1 MLRRV
6 SFVFVLLAA
15 VTATAAAEPDRD
27 GASAAA
33 LAFYR
38 HYAGGDL
45 DGALALTIPGSP
57 AAVALRRRA
66 RLLRTHCFTLGRL
79 EAASVRVAGRAAAVE
94 IEAEW
99 LDSANMPGAVPVPD
113 FADGTLA
120 LRRDGEGWRIA
131 EWTPA
136 AVRFGDI
143 LAGGGE
149 AARAAALANPRIR
162 CRAAV
167 RELARRAIV
176 LMNQSKFDTAAVL
189 VADAHGLA
197 AAIGDDAAQSL
208 AFSADS
214 ALRRHLARDNA
225 SLELALTAVALAER
239 CPDADALARA
249 LLTLERARHGFSYE
263 RPLALRGFIA
273 DAALIAQV
281 ACLAAQAN
289 NDRGDHWTSLQFS
302 SLALRL
308 ARESGDDS
316 AMLSAEM
323 NIADTYHLYNDHAL
337 SQAHWRNAA
346 EIARRAGFTR
356 FWIDS
361 LLEAAAAEWAVGRC
375 SQARALLDRIPRQ
388 SRRQV
393 RIVEIQALC
402 APNDAERAPL
412 VAKALRMARAE
423 HNAQA
428 VGETI
433 GIMIDDHLRRG
444 EAAAA
449 LSLFRQTDRV
459 WPGAPALARYGQF
472 VTEAEIERRLGH
484 QETALRAINAAITI
498 IEGERSRLLGDARQ
512 QRQFSASRMIVY
524 KELAAIRAA
533 AGQPLAALSAADD
546 GKARTLL
553 DLLGGKRGTFDN
565 VMSDDE
571 RRHERELRERAAAL
585 RRRGAGA
592 VALARSRIDIDD
604 FEAAMAAKYPQAV
617 PSWSPPATVDEA
629 LLRKLLPDAAAAIV
643 EFSVTSDRLYA
654 FTVRRDAHG
663 RVRVHV
669 YVTAIRSD
677 ELFRRVGRFSAALAR
692 ADVDYRAGARRLFD
706 LLLAPLP
713 LRGAAAVCIVPDSL
727 LWELPFEALIAPDGR
742 FFVEHAAPFY
752 APSIAAYARALDV
765 RPRGEGTF
773 FALADPPA
781 ARGAGACAAS
791 PLPDAE
797 REVRTAA
804 QILGGRSAVY
814 VGAAASLRRL
824 EAEAAGYRVIHFA
837 THGVFDDTDPMYSYL
852 VFAPSGDGDDGVL
865 EAWQMMRMRLSA
877 DLAVLSACDT
887 ARGADGDG
895 EGAVGM
901 AWALFVAGCPST
913 IATRWKIAS
922 APAADL
928 LIDFYRQW
936 KRLGDG
942 PFAKAAAL
950 ARAQRN
956 MLHQR
961 GRRHPFYW
969 APFILIGAG

>member
-6 SFVFVLLAA
+6 SVVFVLLAA

-99 LDSANMPGAVPVPD
+99 LDSANMPGAVLVPD

-323 NIADTYHLYNDHAL
+323 NIADTYHLYNDNAL

-346 EIARRAGFTR
+346 G
-356 FWIDS
+356 
-361 LLEAAAAEWAVGRC
+361 
-375 SQARALLDRIPRQ
+375 
-388 SRRQV
+388 
-393 RIVEIQALC
+393 
-402 APNDAERAPL
+402 
-412 VAKALRMARAE
+412 
-423 HNAQA
+423 
-428 VGETI
+428 
-433 GIMIDDHLRRG
+433 
-444 EAAAA
+444 
-449 LSLFRQTDRV
+449 
-459 WPGAPALARYGQF
+459 
-472 VTEAEIERRLGH
+472 
-484 QETALRAINAAITI
+484 
-498 IEGERSRLLGDARQ
+498 
-512 QRQFSASRMIVY
+512 
-524 KELAAIRAA
+524 
-533 AGQPLAALSAADD
+533 
-546 GKARTLL
+546 
-553 DLLGGKRGTFDN
+553 
-565 VMSDDE
+565 
-571 RRHERELRERAAAL
+571 
-585 RRRGAGA
+585 
-592 VALARSRIDIDD
+592 
-604 FEAAMAAKYPQAV
+604 
-617 PSWSPPATVDEA
+617 
-629 LLRKLLPDAAAAIV
+629 
-643 EFSVTSDRLYA
+643 
-654 FTVRRDAHG
+654 
-663 RVRVHV
+663 
-669 YVTAIRSD
+669 
-677 ELFRRVGRFSAALAR
+677 
-692 ADVDYRAGARRLFD
+692 
-706 LLLAPLP
+706 
-713 LRGAAAVCIVPDSL
+713 
-727 LWELPFEALIAPDGR
+727 
-742 FFVEHAAPFY
+742 
-752 APSIAAYARALDV
+752 
-765 RPRGEGTF
+765 
-773 FALADPPA
+773 
-781 ARGAGACAAS
+781 ARGAN
-791 PLPDAE
+791 
-797 REVRTAA
+797 
-804 QILGGRSAVY
+804 
-814 VGAAASLRRL
+814 
-824 EAEAAGYRVIHFA
+824 
-837 THGVFDDTDPMYSYL
+837 
-852 VFAPSGDGDDGVL
+852 
-865 EAWQMMRMRLSA
+865 
-877 DLAVLSACDT
+877 
-887 ARGADGDG
+887 GDG

-901 AWALFVAGCPST
+901 TWALFVAGCPST